1 MRQLQKTDID
11 QNTKKVEILEDGVS
25 IITVAPPSIWAFK
38 NNLISELE
46 EALAKLN
53 KSALTSDEKNQ
64 LTTWINGV

>member
-64 LTTWINGV
+64 LTTWMNGV